1 MSVLSLRQPMTFEDG
16 FPRVVH
22 LGFYLTMAACT
33 VRMLSYG
40 GGVSQLDV
48 IRLVAVAAFCSLY
61 AGGVAWAKPGRQQVA
76 WLGAMIAAWT
86 PLTLTTPCFSWSAIP
101 LFFLVLIV
109 LPMRL
114 AVPLVGYLAAVAAVV
129 GEFHARTNWD
139 PAPLV
144 APIAIA
150 TMSMFNYRRLHHENV
165 RRQELIDDLMR
176 ARDALAESE
185 RAAGVL
191 QERVRL
197 SREIHDTLAQGLSS
211 MHMLLN
217 AADQEWDA
225 DNGKARAHV
234 RQAAVAARENLAEA
248 RRFVHDLAPPALDER
263 SLPEALRKVADSV
276 QVRVEGTPRKLDPG
290 VEGELLRIAQ
300 GALANA
306 AQHARAG
313 TVVVT
318 LTYLPDTVTL
328 DVMDDGVGFDPASPS
343 SSRGRG
349 YGLKAIRQRAESL
362 GGTATVDSV
371 PGEGTVVAVKVYA

>member
-1 MSVLSLRQPMTFEDG
+1 MTFEEG

-22 LGFYLTMAACT
+22 LGFYLTLAACT

-40 GGVSQLDV
+40 GGFSQLDA
-48 IRLVAVAAFCSLY
+48 IRLIAVAAFCSLY
-61 AGGVAWAKPGRQQVA
+61 AGGVAWARPGWQQNVWVA
-76 WLGAMIAAWT
+76 GMIVAWT

-114 AVPLVGYLAAVAAVV
+114 AVPVVGYLAAVAAVV

-139 PAPLV
+139 PAPLI

-150 TMSMFNYRRLHHENV
+150 MMSMFNYRRLHHENV
-165 RRQELIDDLMR
+165 RRQELIEDLMR
-176 ARDALAESE
+176 AREELAESE

-217 AADQEWDA
+217 AADQEWDTA
-225 DNGKARAHV
+225 PGKARAHV
-234 RQAAVAARENLAEA
+234 RQAALAARENLAEA
-248 RRFVHDLAPPALDER
+248 RRFVRDLAPPALDER
-263 SLPEALRKVADSV
+263 SLPEALRKVAGGV
-276 QVRVEGTPRKLDPG
+276 PVRVEGVPRMLDDA

-306 AQHARAG
+306 AQHAHADH
-313 TVVVT
+313 VVVT
-318 LTYLPDTVTL
+318 LTYLPDTITL
-328 DVMDDGVGFDPASPS
+328 DVMDDGIGFDPGRVRSCHE
-343 SSRGRG
+343 RG
-349 YGLKAIRQRAESL
+349 YGLRAIRQRAHAL
-362 GGTATVDSV
+362 GGTATVDSA
-371 PGEGTVVAVKVYA
+371 PGEGTVVAVKVFA